1 MNKERRSVSFSPP
14 IVGGSSLLVIFA
26 VLCLTTFAILSLTSV
41 KANER
46 LAQRSREAVQ
56 EYYAADL
63 QAETILAE
71 IRGGKVPEA
80 VTVEG
85 DLYSYVCKISETQEL
100 QVEVRCSGS
109 QWEVLRWMAVS
120 TAKWEENDDS
130 INVWDGEVPAQ

>member
-1 MNKERRSVSFSPP
+1 
-14 IVGGSSLLVIFA
+14 VGGSSLLVVFA
-26 VLCLTTFAILSLTSV
+26 VLCLTVFALLGFSTVQAHKRLSDTG
-41 KANER
+41 A
-46 LAQRSREAVQ
+46 EAVSQ
-56 EYYAADL
+56 FYEADL

-85 DLYSYVCKISETQEL
+85 DLYSYECKISETQEL